1 MSKTINIGIDLGTT
15 NSSIC
20 HFDKGEVK
28 IFKDPSN
35 WKDTIPSVVAFK
47 KDRII
52 VGEQAKV
59 YIEKSPQN
67 TMGLFKRKMGT
78 NESFKIKSLGKSIS
92 PIELSAHVLK
102 ELKSFVQD
110 SSIDMSSTV
119 ITIPASFDTIQ
130 SNATKKTGE
139 LAGFKEVVLL
149 QEPIAGSLAYAN
161 STKEN
166 LEDTKWLVYDFG
178 GGTFDVALLSISDGE
193 MKVLDHEGD
202 NFLGGSDFDRLIV
215 EKIIV
220 PYLEEKYDF
229 YDLVNELQNSNGKY
243 NKLYYKLL
251 YVAERAKINLST
263 KTSADIEFEIEDE
276 MDEEI
281 EVFFTI
287 TRDDFEKIIKSY
299 IVSTTEM
306 IKKILTNNSLRT
318 NEIDFVLMI
327 GGSTYIPYIREYVEK
342 DLGIR
347 VNTDIDPT
355 TAVAIGATYYAG
367 NKKRATS
374 KNQKKDIL
382 SLFKIK
388 MAYEKSTQEDSEY
401 LAIKV
406 DGDTKG
412 FTYKINREDRGFSSG
427 SIALTNRISED
438 LPLVKDTYNFF
449 NFSIYNNYGNIIQSE
464 SIEISQGKY
473 TISGQPLP
481 EDICFEVDDSDNKT
495 KLELIFKKNATL
507 PLKKTITKDINKT
520 IKMNSDDEI
529 IINVLEGDG
538 NAIPEANK
546 SIGKIKISGKD
557 IDRDLLKG
565 SDIEITFEMSESR
578 DVTISAYLSM
588 TDQEFQETFN
598 PQNRDVDV
606 YQLTDDIEVLSDDL
620 DNSLKFAKENNDY
633 QKIDELYEIQSEMTK
648 LEKELNT
655 LDEENTTD
663 KRYQIEDKKRAVA
676 KDYYASIKDEKLNK
690 LQKEYLDLKS
700 EVEKLVAQ
708 YGDYAEQ
715 EYFKEIVEKESI
727 YLKSNNISKIEELL
741 EELQIMQYQM
751 LWKQPEFVKG
761 IFDWL
766 VNDKPHYK
774 DSSRANILIGKGFKY
789 LERENIEE
797 LADITR
803 ELFSLLSRE
812 EQNKVQ
818 NKIGFY

>member
-15 NSSIC
+15 NSAIC
-20 HFDKGEVK
+20 YFDKGEVK
-28 IFKDPSN
+28 IFKDPVS
-35 WKDTIPSVVAFK
+35 WKDTIPSVVSFR

-52 VGEQAKV
+52 VGQKAKEF
-59 YIEKSPQN
+59 IEKSPQN
-67 TMGLFKRKMGT
+67 TVGLFKRKMGT
-78 NESFKIKSLGKSIS
+78 NENFKIKSLGKSIT

-110 SSIDMSSTV
+110 TSIDMSSTV

-130 SNATKKTGE
+130 SNATKQTGE

-149 QEPIAGSLAYAN
+149 QEPIAASLAYAN

-166 LEDTKWLVYDFG
+166 LEETKWLVYDFG
-178 GGTFDVALLSISDGE
+178 GGTFDVALLSVSDGE

-215 EKIIV
+215 EKIVV
-220 PYLEEKYDF
+220 PYLEENYNFKN
-229 YDLVNELQNSNGKY
+229 LVSELQNSNGKY

-251 YVAERAKINLST
+251 YLAEQVKIQLSA

-276 MDEEI
+276 MGEEI
-281 EVFFTI
+281 DVFFTI
-287 TRDDFEKIIKSY
+287 TKDEFEKTIKSQV
-299 IVSTTEM
+299 VSTTEM
-306 IKKILTNNSLRT
+306 IKKILTNNSLRA
-318 NEIDFVLMI
+318 NEINFVLMI
-327 GGSTYIPYIREYVEK
+327 GGSTYIPYIRKYVEEA
-342 DLGIR
+342 LGIK
-347 VNTDIDPT
+347 VNTNIDPT

-367 NKKRATS
+367 NKKKTTS
-374 KNQKKDIL
+374 ENQEKNIITP
-382 SLFKIK
+382 FKIK

-406 DGDTKG
+406 DGDTNG
-412 FTYKINREDRGFSSG
+412 FTYKINREDGGFSS
-427 SIALTNRISED
+427 SSQALTNRISED
-438 LPLVKDTYNFF
+438 LPLVKDAYNFF
-449 NFSIYNNYGNIIQSE
+449 TLSVYDNHGNIIQSE
-464 SIEISQGKY
+464 NIEISQGKY

-481 EDICFEVDDSDNKT
+481 EDICFEVDDSDSKT

-520 IKMNSDDEI
+520 IKMNSNDEI
-529 IINVLEGDG
+529 VINVLEGDG

-557 IDRDLLKG
+557 IERDILKG
-565 SDIEITFEMSESR
+565 SDIEITLEISESR
-578 DVTISAYLSM
+578 DISVSAYLSM

-606 YQLTDDIEVLSDDL
+606 YQLSDDVEVLSEDL
-620 DNSLKFAKENNDY
+620 DKSLEFAKEDNDY

-648 LEKELNT
+648 LEKELDS
-655 LDEENTTD
+655 LDEDDTTD
-663 KRYQIEDKKRAVA
+663 KRYQLEDKKRAVA
-676 KDYYASIKDEKLNK
+676 KDYYASIKDERLNK

-715 EYFKEIVEKESI
+715 EYFKEIIENESV

-741 EELQIMQYQM
+741 EELHTIQYQM
-751 LWKQPEFVKG
+751 LWKQPDFVRG
-761 IFDWL
+761 MFAHLIQ
-766 VNDKPHYK
+766 DKPQYK
-774 DSSRANILIGKGFKY
+774 DSSRANILLGKGLKY
-789 LERENIEE
+789 LERDNIEE

-803 ELFSLLSRE
+803 ELFSLLARE